1 MTDPVFG
8 ITIRRDA
15 NESAMPSNALMSVV
29 GICMPFDKAATA
41 TQEAFDAAFPLGI
54 AVRLNSND
62 TALLALCDK
71 DSLFIDA
78 VEGVNAQLGPFQ
90 VAAQL
95 VVNRVAEDDDIGET
109 IANIIGSSVD
119 GTGIHSFVNAGA
131 DLGVYPRLIMTPGYT
146 TQQFGALSHL
156 MLSTQ
161 GSAITVAPTIGFTGG
176 GSDPNKVLPTAHAV
190 MGTGPDA
197 QKVASLVIDTAGAY
211 LSGTIAVTFTGGG
224 VDGGKVL
231 PTAAGTIEELANG
244 VCAALPE
251 VLNKILAVAIV
262 DGPNGLAAF
271 TQWRETLS
279 SDRLIPVTPGIKRL
293 DASGDVVTRPAAPRV
308 IGVAVRRDYQADGR
322 PFRSWANQALYGIVG
337 PEQNYRFSLTDGST
351 EGQEIL
357 AAQGGIIVRGDS
369 GDDFAIAEGGFVYIG
384 TDNLSAETIWQQYHK
399 VRGRDFIELTCLRTL
414 RQFLGRFNLTT
425 QTIQSVINTVHDIL
439 AKAEAQG
446 DILGFKVKFD
456 PDLNNAQDLRAGHI
470 YIDAQFEE
478 APVFRRLTMTS
489 RPYAPA
495 LQATIDE
502 ILARQ
507 NLITG

>member
-15 NESAMPSNALMSVV
+15 NESAVPSNALMSVV
-29 GICMPFDKAATA
+29 GICMPFAKAATA
-41 TQEAFDAAFPLGI
+41 TQAAFDAAFPAGV

-62 TALLALCDK
+62 ATKLALCDP

-78 VEGVNAQLGPFQ
+78 VEGINAQLGPYQ

-95 VVNRVAEDDDIGET
+95 VVNRVAEGADIAAT
-109 IANIIGSSVD
+109 IANIVGSSVA
-119 GTGIHSFVNAGA
+119 GTGIHAFVNAGA
-131 DLGVYPRLIMTPGYT
+131 DLGVYPRLILVPGYT
-146 TQQFGALSHL
+146 TQQFGALTAL
-156 MLSTQ
+156 ALTTQ
-161 GSAITVAPTIGFTGG
+161 GTNMTAAPDVVFTGG
-176 GSDPNKVLPTAHAV
+176 GADPNKVLPTAHAV

-211 LSGTIAVTFTGGG
+211 LSAPLNVSFTGGG
-224 VDGGKVL
+224 ADAGKVL
-231 PTAAGTIEELANG
+231 PTATATVEELANA

-293 DASGDVVTRPAAPRV
+293 DASGDVVTRPAAPR
-308 IGVAVRRDYQADGR
+308 IAGVAVRRDYENDGR

-384 TDNLSAETIWQQYHK
+384 TDNLSDQTIWQQYHK

-414 RQFLGRFNLTT
+414 RQYLGKFNLTT
-425 QTIQSVINTVHDIL
+425 QTIQSVVNTVHDIL
-439 AKAEAQG
+439 AKAEANG
-446 DILGFKVKFD
+446 DILGFKCRFD
-456 PDLNNAQDLRAGHI
+456 PELNNAQDLRAGHI

-502 ILARQ
+502 LISRQ
-507 NLITG
+507 NLIS